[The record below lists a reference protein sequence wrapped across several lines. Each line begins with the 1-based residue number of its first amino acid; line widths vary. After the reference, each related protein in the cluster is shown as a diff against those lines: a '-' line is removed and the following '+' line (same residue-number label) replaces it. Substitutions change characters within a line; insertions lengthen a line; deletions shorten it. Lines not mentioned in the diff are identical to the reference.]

1 MARMIL
7 DRKHYEDKV
16 RARWVGKNIGGTMGA
31 PFEGR
36 QKVLDVQSFT
46 TAKRRSLLCQ

>member
-1 MARMIL
+1 MARMIP
-7 DRKHYEDKV
+7 DRKRYEDKV

-36 QKVLDVQSFT
+36 QKVLDVQGFT
-46 TAKRRSLLCQ
+46 TAKRRLLLCQ

>member
-1 MARMIL
+1 MDIKINREL
-7 DRKHYEDKV
+7 YRDKV
-16 RARWVGKNIGGTMGA
+16 YGCWVGKNIGGTMGA